1 MLMAETATPERDVE
15 VLEKTTPYRGF
26 FRMDVYR
33 LRHRKFDGGWTQEL
47 SREVFERGHAV
58 AVLPYDPERDR
69 VILIEQF
76 RIGAYAA
83 GLDAWLLETVAG
95 VIEESESAQD
105 VARREAHEEAG
116 CDITDLVPIAEI
128 MLSPGGC
135 SETLAVYCG
144 RVDSRGAGGIH
155 GLAHEGEDIRVL
167 VLPPEEALARVMATR
182 GANANAIIPL
192 QWLLLNRRELQQRWL
207 P

>member
-167 VLPPEEALARVMATR
+167 VLPPEDALARVMATR

>member
-1 MLMAETATPERDVE
+1 MSETTSSKRAVE
-15 VLEKTTPYRGF
+15 ILDKTTPYRGF

-58 AVLPYDPERDR
+58 AVLPYDPQRDR

-95 VIEESESAQD
+95 VIEAGETAEE
-105 VARREAHEEAG
+105 VARREAQEEAG
-116 CDITDLVPIAEI
+116 CQILDLAPIAEV

-135 SETLAVYCG
+135 SETLSVYCG
-144 RVDSRGAGGIH
+144 RIDSRGAGGIH
-155 GLAHEGEDIRVL
+155 GLDHEGEDIRVL
-167 VLPPEEALARVMATR
+167 VLPPEQALERVMATR

-192 QWLLLNRRELQQRWL
+192 QWLLLNRKELRKRWS

>member
-1 MLMAETATPERDVE
+1 MAETATPERDVE

-167 VLPPEEALARVMATR
+167 VLPPEDALARVMATR

>member
-1 MLMAETATPERDVE
+1 MNETTPSERAVE

-33 LRHRKFDGGWTQEL
+33 LRHRTFDGGWTQVL

-76 RIGAYAA
+76 RIGAFAA

-95 VIEESESAQD
+95 IIEAGESAEE
-105 VARREAHEEAG
+105 VARREAQEEAG
-116 CDITDLVPIAEI
+116 CHITDLAPIAEV

-135 SETLAVYCG
+135 SETLSIYCG

-192 QWLLLNRRELQQRWL
+192 QWLLLNRQELRGRWS

>member
-1 MLMAETATPERDVE
+1 MAETTTPQRNVDI
-15 VLEKTTPYRGF
+15 LEKTTPYRGF

-33 LRHRKFDGGWTQEL
+33 LRHHRFDGGWTQEL
-47 SREVFERGHAV
+47 KREVFERGHAV
-58 AVLPYDPERDR
+58 SVLPYDPERDR

-83 GLDAWLLETVAG
+83 GLAPWLLETVAG
-95 VIEESESAQD
+95 VIEEGESPED

-116 CDITDLVPIAEI
+116 CEIIDLVPIAEV

-135 SETLAVYCG
+135 SETLSVYCG

-167 VLPPEEALARVMATR
+167 VLPPEEALAQVMATR

-192 QWLLLNRRELQQRWL
+192 QWLLLNRPELRQRWS

>member
-1 MLMAETATPERDVE
+1 MAETATPERDVE

-26 FRMDVYR
+26 FRMDIYR

-167 VLPPEEALARVMATR
+167 VLPPEDALARVMATR

-192 QWLLLNRRELQQRWL
+192 QWLLLNRRELRQRWL

>member
-1 MLMAETATPERDVE
+1 MAETATPERDVE

-95 VIEESESAQD
+95 VIEECESAQE

>member
-1 MLMAETATPERDVE
+1 MLMTKTTVPERAVE

-26 FRMDVYR
+26 FRLDAYR

-95 VIEESESAQD
+95 VIEAGEIAED
-105 VARREAHEEAG
+105 VARREAQEEAG
-116 CDITDLVPIAEI
+116 CDITDLAPIAEV

-155 GLAHEGEDIRVL
+155 GLDQEGEDIRVL
-167 VLPPEEALARVMATR
+167 VLPPEEALTRVMASR

-192 QWLLLNRRELQQRWL
+192 QWLLLNHQELRQLWS

>member
-1 MLMAETATPERDVE
+1 MNETTPSERAVE

-33 LRHRKFDGGWTQEL
+33 LRHRTFDGGWTQVL

-76 RIGAYAA
+76 RIGAFAA

-95 VIEESESAQD
+95 IIEAGESAEE
-105 VARREAHEEAG
+105 VARREAQEEAG
-116 CDITDLVPIAEI
+116 CHITDLAPIAEV

-135 SETLAVYCG
+135 SETLSIYCG

-192 QWLLLNRRELQQRWL
+192 QWLLLNRRELRERWS

>member
-1 MLMAETATPERDVE
+1 MAETATPERDVE
-15 VLEKTTPYRGF
+15 VLDKSTPYRGF

-76 RIGAYAA
+76 RIGAFAA

-95 VIEESESAQD
+95 IIETGESAEE
-105 VARREAHEEAG
+105 VARREAQEEAG
-116 CDITDLVPIAEI
+116 CHITDLAPIAEV

-135 SETLAVYCG
+135 SETLSIYCG

-167 VLPPEEALARVMATR
+167 VLPPEEALARVLATR

-192 QWLLLNRRELQQRWL
+192 QWLLLNHQELRKRWS